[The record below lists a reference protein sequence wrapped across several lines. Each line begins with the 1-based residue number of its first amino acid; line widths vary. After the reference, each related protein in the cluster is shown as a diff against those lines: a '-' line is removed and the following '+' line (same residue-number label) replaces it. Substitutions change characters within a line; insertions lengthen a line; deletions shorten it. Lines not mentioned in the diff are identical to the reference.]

1 MQTHGVFD
9 VLFDP
14 KKTHLQLIQ
23 RCDEVLKL
31 LLQEDLLSLELLKQ
45 FWALTKTD
53 LRLEVFKIISDCSFY
68 YK

>member
-9 VLFDP
+9 VLFDA

-31 LLQEDLLSLELLKQ
+31 LLAEDMLSDNLL
-45 FWALTKTD
+45 A
-53 LRLEVFKIISDCSFY
+53 
-68 YK
+68 